1 MSSQPGRH
9 SVESMVRDLAKRPA
23 LGLLIF
29 AQALDELGLDSRL
42 PLQAANLSREAL
54 ETPGATIRREQE
66 VAFIETALSHNERRD
81 LGFRVGLRYH
91 YGVFGVW
98 GLALI
103 CSENLQQAMMV
114 AQEFIELTHSFAGLS
129 MSVTGETAIIEVCAE
144 YPQGPVRDFVLER
157 DLIITLTVAA
167 EAAGRRMPLRG
178 LYMPIPRPEHGH
190 ELERLVDCNVY
201 WDSDKCCAIMP
212 LAALRQPLPQ
222 ANAIT
227 WSACVRQCRDL
238 VTQQQ
243 GGQSFEQQVKA
254 AIADTHFSG
263 IQAVCERLNIAERT
277 LRRRLQNDGQT
288 FRGLQQTL
296 RLQLAE
302 QYLADAGITL
312 EQIADRLGYSESA
325 NFSHAFKR
333 WSGQTPGEFRRQL
346 MTGQ

>member
-1 MSSQPGRH
+1 M
-9 SVESMVRDLAKRPA
+9 RDLAKRPA

-29 AQALDELGLDSRL
+29 AQALDELGLDSER
-42 PLQAANLSREAL
+42 PLAAAKLSRSEL

-66 VAFIETALSHNERRD
+66 IAFIETALEQNERRD

-129 MSVTGETAIIEVCAE
+129 MALEGETALIEVRAE
-144 YPQGPVRDFVLER
+144 YPTGAVRDFVLER

-167 EAAGRRMPLRG
+167 EAAGRRLPLQSLFMP
-178 LYMPIPRPEHGH
+178 MPRPEHGDA
-190 ELERLVDCNVY
+190 LERLVDCAVH
-201 WDSDKCCAIMP
+201 WDSGRCGAMLP
-212 LAALRQPLPQ
+212 LEALRHPLPQ

-238 VTQQQ
+238 VAQQQ
-243 GGQSFEQQVKA
+243 GGQSFDQQVKA

-263 IQAVCERLNIAERT
+263 IQAVCEYLNIAERT
-277 LRRRLQNDGQT
+277 LRRRLQQSGQT

-296 RLQLAE
+296 RLELAE
-302 QYLADAGITL
+302 QYLADAGMTL
-312 EQIADRLGYSESA
+312 EQIADKLGYSEPA
-325 NFSHAFKR
+325 NFSHAFRR
-333 WSGQTPGEFRRQL
+333 WSGQTPGEFRRQII
-346 MTGQ
+346 TGQTSIGQFTSE